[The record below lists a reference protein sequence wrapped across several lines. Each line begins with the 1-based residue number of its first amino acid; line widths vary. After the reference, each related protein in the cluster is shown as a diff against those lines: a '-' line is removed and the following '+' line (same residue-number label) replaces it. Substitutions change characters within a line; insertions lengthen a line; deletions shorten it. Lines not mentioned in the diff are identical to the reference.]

1 MAHSASPLRCLTLQ
15 LKLKTVPNRTPN
27 ILSPLYPQFS
37 PLKLTANILESPS
50 TPFFLSLLTSNT
62 SENPI
67 GSKICSGS
75 DHFSSPLPTPQ
86 CCDHFGPD
94 QSFYNGLLTGLSA
107 SAVSSF
113 RLFSTQEVVLVYWNV
128 SQTQVLTRAYVALPD
143 LPLSRLQPPFR
154 NLSSQL
160 LPTSHTG
167 LSVSP
172 WTHLAPLHLQTF
184 VLVTSPALNSLPVY
198 LLGTFA
204 QIYPQWGPPWSPF
217 FKTTNSLN
225 TPHPFPAL
233 FSP

>member
-27 ILSPLYPQFS
+27 ILGPLYPQFS
-37 PLKLTANILESPS
+37 PLKLTTNILESPS

-143 LPLSRLQPPFR
+143 LP
-154 NLSSQL
+154 
-160 LPTSHTG
+160 
-167 LSVSP
+167 
-172 WTHLAPLHLQTF
+172 
-184 VLVTSPALNSLPVY
+184 VTSPASLPQP
-198 LLGTFA
+198 LLPIA
-204 QIYPQWGPPWSPF
+204 PYQPHWPF
-217 FKTTNSLN
+217 CFSLN
-225 TPHPFPAL
+225 TPGSPPPSDFCTCYSSCFK
-233 FSP
+233 FSSPLPPWLQVTWDLTPHFLLLLPQ